1 MESFYTGIV
10 GDESDEVLE
19 TFEVVNELQ
28 SRIFSEML
36 RCRLNGEVFE
46 LVTILN
52 KAVEDGLLEEGW
64 NSEH

>member
-19 TFEVVNELQ
+19 TFEAVNELQ
-28 SRIFSEML
+28 SRIFNEMI
-36 RCRLNGEVFE
+36 RCRLNREVPE
-46 LVTILN
+46 LATILN

-64 NSEH
+64 NSEQ

>member
-19 TFEVVNELQ
+19 TFEAVNELQ
-28 SRIFSEML
+28 SRIFNEMI

-52 KAVEDGLLEEGW
+52 KAVEDGLLDEGW